1 LLPNFNL
8 KYLTSLSI
16 LVFSVGGCE
25 KISPYVNRLKDPSR
39 NFLKSM
45 FALAAMVMVSAILGT
60 FALALMF
67 DPKVI
72 NTHFN
77 EYVSNGTYMAFDRLG
92 EYYHV
97 GGLFMKIYAWCNV
110 IGQFS
115 TLVLSIDAPLRM
127 LLGSRE
133 AKLYVPMY

>member
-1 LLPNFNL
+1 
-8 KYLTSLSI
+8 
-16 LVFSVGGCE
+16 
-25 KISPYVNRLKDPSR
+25 
-39 NFLKSM
+39 
-45 FALAAMVMVSAILGT
+45 
-60 FALALMF
+60 
-67 DPKVI
+67 
-72 NTHFN
+72 
-77 EYVSNGTYMAFDRLG
+77 MAFDRLG

-110 IGQFS
+110 ISQFS

>member
-1 LLPNFNL
+1 
-8 KYLTSLSI
+8 
-16 LVFSVGGCE
+16 
-25 KISPYVNRLKDPSR
+25 
-39 NFLKSM
+39 M

-127 LLGSRE
+127 LLVAVKQNFMFQCTKQQIATNGM
-133 AKLYVPMY
+133 V